1 MINRTLV
8 ASLVAVVGLGLAI
21 VPDTAFARA
30 GGAGGVGAGAGRAS
44 FHGGA
49 RFARPPIRFGRAP
62 IHFKHGSIRFP
73 HVRAGKFGPFRH
85 HAGKHRNNDAVP
97 ALIGGA
103 TVLPEAYD
111 DWYGYPYGVGST
123 VDPTATGSVPSPLLQ
138 QGATDLAAVRACK
151 ATTQMVPSENGVGRV
166 PITITRCRPLEE

>member
-1 MINRTLV
+1 MQSARPAARRLAPPAAAALVFPPMLLDFVGVGVGTMINRTLV

-123 VDPTATGSVPSPLLQ
+123 VDPTATGSV
-138 QGATDLAAVRACK
+138 
-151 ATTQMVPSENGVGRV
+151 
-166 PITITRCRPLEE
+166 